1 MKVASL
7 ALPEVRLLVPERRE
21 DARGWVSATWERS
34 RLAAA
39 GIEADTVMPTRR
51 PR

>member
-21 DARGWVSATWERS
+21 DARGWVSATWDRS
-34 RLAAA
+34 APRLRDLPPVAF
-39 GIEADTVMPTRR
+39 
-51 PR
+51 